1 MLYVKS
7 KMPDLMLETVN
18 VSNVSSPGSNLQ
30 MTLAIDSTTRSMLR
44 EFSAATQMR
53 PVSTA

>member
-1 MLYVKS
+1 M
-7 KMPDLMLETVN
+7 
-18 VSNVSSPGSNLQ
+18 SNFKIGNLLPESLIIFNESGFLVWYQ
-30 MTLAIDSTTRSMLR
+30 STLAIDSTTRSILR